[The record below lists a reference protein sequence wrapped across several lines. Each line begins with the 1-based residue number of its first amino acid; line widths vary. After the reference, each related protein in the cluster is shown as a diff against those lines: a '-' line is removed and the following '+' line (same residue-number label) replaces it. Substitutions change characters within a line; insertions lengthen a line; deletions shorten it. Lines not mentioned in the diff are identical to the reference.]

1 MHFKNF
7 CGTNKTAMDRTE
19 EVLID
24 LMGDLDLAL
33 LADDHLETDL
43 GRRRIIWLVTFFR
56 EKNWRKDS
64 ESVQANCDK
73 EEGMMR
79 MAETQKNSKRRKKK
93 RRKLSIERIPL
104 SYEWGEAIRTD
115 MGKRLHDSMRTVKR
129 RAAAVWGFVS
139 GVVTMAVIALSFI
152 AIIGKK
158 KGMI

>member
-93 RRKLSIERIPL
+93 RR
-104 SYEWGEAIRTD
+104 IRTD